1 MMLLLQMGTKH
12 EGGGKGVPVPVF
24 PVPVFP
30 RENLA

>member
-24 PVPVFP
+24 P